1 MKKEKNMTSKKIII
15 GLSISLAL
23 LIIIAGILFIGILK
37 DVLGN
42 NRAEEVEIVDTI
54 DTYEYKLTENNTDY
68 FESLY
73 YELKDELALEVRNDD
88 KYAELVTKLF
98 IADFYDLNSK
108 LNKNDIGG
116 VQFIYDK
123 YQSTFIKSANDINGI
138 YYYVDNN
145 IYGEREQ
152 ELPIVKDVSVE
163 ETLKINYTYG
173 DINDSNAYQ
182 IKVYITYEED
192 LGYPKNAT
200 VTLVHNNDKI
210 EIVKVN

>member
-1 MKKEKNMTSKKIII
+1 MKKEKNMISKKIII

-73 YELKDELALEVRNDD
+73 YELKDELALEVKNDD

>member
-73 YELKDELALEVRNDD
+73 YELKDELALEVKNDD

>member
-182 IKVYITYEED
+182 IKAYITYEED

>member
-37 DVLGN
+37 DVFGN

>member
-1 MKKEKNMTSKKIII
+1 MKKEKNMTIKKIII

>member
-73 YELKDELALEVRNDD
+73 YELKDELALEVINDD

>member
-1 MKKEKNMTSKKIII
+1 MKKEKNMTIKKIII

-73 YELKDELALEVRNDD
+73 YELKDELALEVINDD

>member
-192 LGYPKNAT
+192 LGYSKNAT

>member
-42 NRAEEVEIVDTI
+42 NSAEEVEIVDTI

-152 ELPIVKDVSVE
+152 KLPIVKDVSVE